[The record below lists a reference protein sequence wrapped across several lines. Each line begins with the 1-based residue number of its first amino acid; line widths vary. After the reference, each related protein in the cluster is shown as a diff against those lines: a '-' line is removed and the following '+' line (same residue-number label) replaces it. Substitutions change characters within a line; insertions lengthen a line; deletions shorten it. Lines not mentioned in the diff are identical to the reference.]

1 MYPEQ
6 TAIPKAPWEIPQPP
20 IAQVPRGPEVK
31 SQLERLSAA
40 LANLEDTAA
49 FLGQRLEFVLT
60 PDAPAMCAQ
69 QPGLPAM
76 CAQQPGLPAPIR
88 SDMAA
93 AVDLLEQRVQSVNRM
108 LNSLM
113 DRLEV

>member
-6 TAIPKAPWEIPQPP
+6 TAVPKAPWEMPQPP

-40 LANLEDTAA
+40 LANLEDTAS

-60 PDAPAMCAQ
+60 PDAPT
-69 QPGLPAM
+69 P
-76 CAQQPGLPAPIR
+76 CAQQPGLPAPTR
-88 SDMAA
+88 SDMAS
-93 AVDLLEQRVQSVNRM
+93 AVDRLEQRVQSINNA
-108 LNSLM
+108 LNNM
-113 DRLEV
+113 MHRLEV